1 MVVGDPLREPG
12 DSLPAACRI
21 DELDIIA
28 QTPPKQLPSIVGVGL
43 VPGREVIGER
53 RIHDASMTRRAATVN
68 NTRYPVGSRA
78 ALRLAQHAHLHAIDQ
93 PPRFARISRIS
104 GPSNWP
110 TLAKPSSETRLPR

>member
-1 MVVGDPLREPG
+1 
-12 DSLPAACRI
+12 
-21 DELDIIA
+21 
-28 QTPPKQLPSIVGVGL
+28 
-43 VPGREVIGER
+43 
-53 RIHDASMTRRAATVN
+53 MTRRAATVN

-93 PPRFARISRIS
+93 PARFARISRIS